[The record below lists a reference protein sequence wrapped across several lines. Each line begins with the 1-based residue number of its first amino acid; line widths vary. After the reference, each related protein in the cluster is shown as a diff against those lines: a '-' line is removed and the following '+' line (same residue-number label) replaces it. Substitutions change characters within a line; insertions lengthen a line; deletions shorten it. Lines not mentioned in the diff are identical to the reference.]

1 MPAECTPCVGEV
13 AGGSWSC
20 FGMGRVVIVL
30 STCSSCEATVN
41 HASSMT
47 LSNYGL

>member
-1 MPAECTPCVGEV
+1 MPAECTLYAGEV

-20 FGMGRVVIVL
+20 LGVGKVVIVL
-30 STCSSCEATVN
+30 SMCSSCEATVN

-47 LSNYGL
+47 LSNHGL

>member
-1 MPAECTPCVGEV
+1 MSAECTLCPGEV

-20 FGMGRVVIVL
+20 LGVGRVVIVL
-30 STCSSCEATVN
+30 SMCSSYEATVN

-47 LSNYGL
+47 LSKHGL